1 MSRYVLFISDS
12 CVKSYVK
19 NMDDFEKE
27 FEQRFIQNNPFLG
40 MKRNEDLE
48 FSTPDKDDI
57 EDD

>member
-1 MSRYVLFISDS
+1 M
-12 CVKSYVK
+12 KSYVK

-27 FEQRFIQNNPFLG
+27 FEQKFIQNNPFLG